1 MSKKNEQVPVA
12 ESENSSKIE
21 AIKNL
26 IFGENIAE
34 YNHEFEAVKADI
46 RNKKIAL
53 EDLINSTRQEL
64 NIAIDNLSTDINIR
78 ITELEDKLD
87 TKTEELNEQKVDR
100 KLLGDLLIKLGTKIS
115 E

>member
-1 MSKKNEQVPVA
+1 MGNKAKPTAAPEDNNA
-12 ESENSSKIE
+12 SKIE

-34 YNHEFEAVKADI
+34 YNSEFESIKVDLD
-46 RNKKIAL
+46 KKKKVL
-53 EDLINSTRQEL
+53 EELIESTRSEL
-64 NIAIDNLSTDINIR
+64 NIAIDNLATDVNIR
-78 ITELEDKLD
+78 ITELEGAIENKLD
-87 TKTEELNEQKVDR
+87 NLDEKKMDR